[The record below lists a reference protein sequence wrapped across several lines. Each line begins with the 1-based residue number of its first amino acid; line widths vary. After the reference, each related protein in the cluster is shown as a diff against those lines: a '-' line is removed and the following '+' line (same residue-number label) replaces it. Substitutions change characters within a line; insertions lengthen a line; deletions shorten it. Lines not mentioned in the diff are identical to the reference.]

1 MVVVSSDV
9 SEVRSTGCE
18 RARRWAA
25 LAPDGEL
32 SEIERRLLDA
42 HLGRCPAC
50 ATFARTVG
58 VATAELR
65 TAPLV
70 FASDIA
76 WRTLSRPRRLE
87 PALRLATRAA
97 AVATAAAAGAAF
109 FSLGAE
115 RVGDRTPRP
124 LAPIVVDATSVNDS
138 TVELQA
144 LREARRAQLFSAV
157 DEQALPAEHSGP
169 NPL

>member
-1 MVVVSSDV
+1 VVVVSSGV
-9 SEVRSTGCE
+9 SEVRSGGCE

-58 VATAELR
+58 LATAEIR
-65 TAPLV
+65 AAPLEL
-70 FASDIA
+70 ASDGA
-76 WRTLSRPRRLE
+76 WRAPCRRRRLE

-115 RVGDRTPRP
+115 RVGDRSPRP

-138 TVELQA
+138 TVELQT
-144 LREARRAQLFSAV
+144 LREARRAQLLSTV
-157 DEQALPAEHSGP
+157 DELTVPAEHTGP